1 MNVLITGGAG
11 FVGSNLINGLLNI
24 PKIKITVIDNLSYG
38 NLKNLRNVY
47 NKIKFIRKDITK
59 INSSDFF
66 ISKIDVII
74 HLAAIAPLPDN
85 QIDPYESMKNNVAGT
100 ANMLEISR
108 LLKIKKFIFISSSA
122 VYEGS
127 SKRKIKSHEN
137 DKINTTLIYPTSK
150 QMGEKLC
157 DIYMKTYNLNIYVLR
172 LFNLYGPNQDM
183 YRKHPSLI
191 SQIIKSINKNQKLK
205 VYNFDNKVKRDYVL

>member
-108 LLKIKKFIFISSSA
+108 LLKIK
-122 VYEGS
+122 
-127 SKRKIKSHEN
+127 
-137 DKINTTLIYPTSK
+137 
-150 QMGEKLC
+150 
-157 DIYMKTYNLNIYVLR
+157 NLFY
-172 LFNLYGPNQDM
+172 
-183 YRKHPSLI
+183 
-191 SQIIKSINKNQKLK
+191 
-205 VYNFDNKVKRDYVL
+205 